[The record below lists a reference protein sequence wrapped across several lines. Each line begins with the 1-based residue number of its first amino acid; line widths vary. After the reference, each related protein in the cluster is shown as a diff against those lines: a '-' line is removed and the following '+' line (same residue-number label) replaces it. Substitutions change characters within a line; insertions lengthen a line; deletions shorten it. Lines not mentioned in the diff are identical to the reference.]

1 MTDSQSAPGEHAPV
15 LEATEAR
22 QGRRGKHV
30 LWILV
35 VSLVLVV
42 LALFGAWAARAPDL
56 QRADPN
62 GTSLNTA
69 STTFNAPEP
78 SAKQTDVQKA
88 PGVPGETSPASP
100 ATQTR

>member
-1 MTDSQSAPGEHAPV
+1 MSDSQTNPAEHVPV
-15 LEATEAR
+15 LDATEAR

-35 VSLVLVV
+35 ISLILVV

-56 QRADPN
+56 AQADPN
-62 GTSLNTA
+62 GTARTPA

-78 SAKQTDVQKA
+78 SAKQTDIEKA
-88 PGVPGETSPASP
+88 PGVLGETSPASP
-100 ATQTR
+100 VTQTR

>member
-1 MTDSQSAPGEHAPV
+1 MTDSQTTPGDGPR

-35 VSLVLVV
+35 MSLVLVI

-56 QRADPN
+56 AKADPN
-62 GTSLNTA
+62 GTSRTSAAA
-69 STTFNAPEP
+69 SFNAPEP
-78 SAKQTDVQKA
+78 SAKQGDVTKA
-88 PGVPGETSPASP
+88 PGVAGETLPSDA